1 MNTKRAIE
9 FLLSPVIG
17 DYAQIDK
24 IIELLK
30 HGEKYEAIWDELYKK
45 YGGFS
50 INIFGDPDL
59 LEKTMNVVKQKYFP
73 KLIEEVITIEVRA
86 DNKDV
91 LKSELNFIKAFFER
105 NKDVFQCKYNVK
117 ESKSNEM
124 EQKRR

>member
-73 KLIEEVITIEVRA
+73 KLTKKKITIEIEGE
-86 DNKDV
+86 DNVDLQLATVIMK
-91 LKSELNFIKAFFER
+91 KAVDDFHIPGIDF
-105 NKDVFQCKYNVK
+105 KMK
-117 ESKSNEM
+117 EDDQNEM